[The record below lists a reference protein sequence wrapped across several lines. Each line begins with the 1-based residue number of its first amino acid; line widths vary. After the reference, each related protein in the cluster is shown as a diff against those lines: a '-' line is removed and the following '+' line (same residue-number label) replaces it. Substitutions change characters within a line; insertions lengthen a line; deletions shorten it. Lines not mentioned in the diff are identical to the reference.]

1 MAVASKKG
9 GGMDWDSLIFIPQG
23 GRGEF
28 ADIAATFRAAP
39 PVSNLSRIVAI
50 PHSCVEWVDVA
61 ASHLG
66 LEAMDAR
73 GYFVPLAL
81 VPLSPFIDQPHHKP
95 AFRSYPLFRLSWYG
109 HPVGGGT

>member
-1 MAVASKKG
+1 MNV
-9 GGMDWDSLIFIPQG
+9 
-23 GRGEF
+23 
-28 ADIAATFRAAP
+28 
-39 PVSNLSRIVAI
+39 

-81 VPLSPFIDQPHHKP
+81 VPLSPFIEAMMRPEM
-95 AFRSYPLFRLSWYG
+95 A
-109 HPVGGGT
+109 PVRTVVQLKL